1 MQRSSNI
8 PFSPYY
14 GISTA
19 QIQLTLN
26 AGNAERQLWRLDPM
40 SRAYQQVENVC
51 HALLAISGIGTV
63 LYSVI
68 VFLH

>member
-8 PFSPYY
+8 PFSPYE
-14 GISTA
+14 ISTA

-26 AGNAERQLWRLDPM
+26 ADNAERQLWKLDPM
-40 SRAYQQVENVC
+40 IRSYQQVENVC
-51 HALLAISGIGTV
+51 HALLAISGIGAV
-63 LYSVI
+63 LYSLI